1 MKCIVCKSPDIQMK
15 KVEEEIKF
23 EKDIILV
30 PIEVLVCNDCGERY
44 YDSRTMKK
52 IEDIRIR
59 LKKNEL
65 SVEDV
70 GKVLRANV
78 A

>member
-15 KVEEEIKF
+15 NVEEEIKF
-23 EKDIILV
+23 KKDIILV
-30 PIEVLVCNDCGERY
+30 PIEVLVCRQCGERY

-52 IEDIRIR
+52 LEEIR
-59 LKKNEL
+59 LRLEQNDL